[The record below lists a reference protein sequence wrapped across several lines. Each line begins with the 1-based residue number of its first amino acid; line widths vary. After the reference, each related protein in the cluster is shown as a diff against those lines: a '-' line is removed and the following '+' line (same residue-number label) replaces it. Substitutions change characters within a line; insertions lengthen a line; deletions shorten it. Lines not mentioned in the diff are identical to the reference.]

1 MKYIIREDRISNL
14 ITKFLQMKFGHLVLN
29 RNREKESFFW
39 TEKDSYFPVFE
50 LNESGTLWIP
60 DDLLNEIVN
69 ENIYQVFPPKITQQR
84 KYYQQIEVL
93 PDKVNIKY
101 VNKYEICFLSEFIL
115 RYYQKINKDNKMWF
129 MNFETQR
136 FVNFRSWKPTPI

>member
-50 LNESGTLWIP
+50 LSESGTLWIP
-60 DDLLNEIVN
+60 DDLLNEIV
-69 ENIYQVFPPKITQQR
+69 KI
-84 KYYQQIEVL
+84 
-93 PDKVNIKY
+93 
-101 VNKYEICFLSEFIL
+101 F
-115 RYYQKINKDNKMWF
+115 
-129 MNFETQR
+129 NFEDDDYAAEAII
-136 FVNFRSWKPTPI
+136 NSWEEIYDLRPERVKIYFNI